1 MSELREKMAEA
12 EKFIERARSMSAAQR
27 MLRASALADEAIA
40 RTVDVLGAVERAC
53 VRLDAMMSAASQ
65 RAVAAEAQ
73 AQCAARMA
81 QRVERALRAGLSG
94 ESQSSV
100 LAVLDVAGDV

>member
-1 MSELREKMAEA
+1 MSEIRQKISEV
-12 EKFIERARSMSAAQR
+12 EKFMARARAMPTAQR
-27 MLRASALADEAIA
+27 MMHAGKLADEAIA
-40 RTVDVLGAVERAC
+40 RTVDVLAEVERIAA
-53 VRLDAMMSAASQ
+53 RLDGMMAATSA

-100 LAVLDVAGDV
+100 LAVLDVEG